1 MERELDL
8 SLLRTFLT
16 VATTG
21 SFTTTSLR
29 LCRTQ
34 PAISQRIKRL
44 EDMVAQPLIRRS
56 TTGMSLTR
64 EGEILLGYAKRI
76 LTLNDEAMRHLVVL
90 PAREVIRLGVS
101 DEYTSTGFDRV
112 LAQFAAEHPGI
123 SIVIEVAAGGELDS
137 GFRDG
142 RFDVA
147 LTRTHA
153 NPQREGTAYRR
164 RLLWVADGNRAR
176 DPGAPLPLVL
186 RPEGCLYRQAALEAL
201 SEAGLA
207 WDIVC
212 TSSSWTGLRSGV
224 LAGLGISAVPREMLG
239 PPLRVLG
246 PAEGLPSLPDTLLN
260 LRSRAQPPSP
270 ARQRFTQL
278 LDDSLRRSD

>member
-56 TTGMSLTR
+56 ASGMSLTR
-64 EGEILLGYAKRI
+64 EGEILLVYAKRM
-76 LTLNDEAMRHLVVL
+76 LTLNDEAIHHMVA
-90 PAREVIRLGVS
+90 PQPREVIRLGVPE
-101 DEYTSTGFDRV
+101 EYTSTGLDRV
-112 LAQFAAEHPGI
+112 LAQFSAEHPNI
-123 SIVIEVAAGGELDS
+123 SITIDVAAGSELDN

-142 RFDVA
+142 RLDVA
-147 LTRTHA
+147 LTKSRSG
-153 NPQREGTAYRR
+153 PEREGTAHRR
-164 RLLWVADGNRAR
+164 RLLWVTAASRKIHQ
-176 DPGAPLPLVL
+176 GAPLPLVL
-186 RPEGCLYRQAALEAL
+186 RPEGCQYRQAALEVL
-201 SEAGLA
+201 SEAGMG
-207 WDIVC
+207 WEIVC
-212 TSSSWTGLRSGV
+212 TSSSWAGLRSGL
-224 LAGLGISAVPREMLG
+224 LAGLGISAVPREMLS
-239 PPLRVLG
+239 PTLRVLDSADG
-246 PAEGLPSLPDTLLN
+246 MPTLPDTLLT

-270 ARQRFTQL
+270 ARQRFAEL
-278 LDDSLRRSD
+278 LEDSLCRDD